1 MKLVDYLGKDLK
13 SDEMIDLL
21 QAHELE
27 VIYHFDRFHEGA
39 PDEYHITDAAAG
51 FEMHLGENQKVRTVF
66 CHVIAEGEISAVAR
80 EIIGVPVLN
89 SIAEVKSA
97 SETMECEFSSNE
109 GIAFLGRVLSWA
121 KLTFGARAWHYE
133 FEGGALR
140 KITLME
146 NWSAP

>member
-21 QAHELE
+21 QAHDLE
-27 VIYHFDRFHEGA
+27 VIYSFDRFHEGS
-39 PDEYHITDAAAG
+39 PDEYNITDAAAG
-51 FEMHLGENQKVRTVF
+51 FQMRLDENQKVRTVF
-66 CHVIAEGEISAVAR
+66 CYMGAEGGISAVDR
-80 EIIGVPVLN
+80 EIIGVPILN
-89 SIAEVKSA
+89 SISDVRRA
-97 SETMECEFSSNE
+97 SDTMECEFSSNE
-109 GIAFLGRVLSWA
+109 GIEFLGRVLSWA

>member
-21 QAHELE
+21 QTRELE
-27 VIYHFDRFHEGA
+27 VIYDFDRFHEGA
-39 PDEYHITDAAAG
+39 PDEYSITDAAAG
-51 FEMHLGENQKVRTVF
+51 FQMSLDENQKVRTVF
-66 CHVIAEGEISAVAR
+66 CYMSAEDGISAVDR

-89 SIAEVKSA
+89 SIDDVRRA
-97 SETMECEFSSNE
+97 SDTMECEFSSNE
-109 GIAFLGRVLSWA
+109 GIAFLGRILSWA

-133 FEGGALR
+133 FESGALR

-146 NWSAP
+146 NRSAP

>member
-1 MKLVDYLGKDLK
+1 MKLVDYLGKNLK
-13 SDEMIDLL
+13 SDEVIDLL
-21 QAHELE
+21 EVHALE
-27 VIYHFDRFHEGA
+27 VVYHFDRFHEGA
-39 PDEYHITDAAAG
+39 PDEYRITDASSG
-51 FEMHLGENQKVRTVF
+51 FQMILDENQKVRTVF
-66 CHVIAEGEISAVAR
+66 CYIIAEGGISAVDR

-89 SIAEVKSA
+89 SIAEVRSA
-97 SETMECEFSSNE
+97 SETMECNFTCNE

-146 NWSAP
+146 NRSAP